1 MQSVGIPCGMG
12 IYQTEL
18 ALRLMKYDDLDIT
31 ASYFLPVGEDRNVEC
46 FDFPV
51 KRVKFPTPFLY
62 HTALGK
68 SRRLLHAIERPL
80 FRMLRPFVTYESLVG
95 DTGKNIYIF
104 FDNRVPLVRVSG
116 RIIAVI
122 YDIIPM
128 KCGSPDSGEAVK
140 KNTEE
145 VVRKA
150 SKIITISEHSKKDIE
165 ESFHVSPEQI
175 EVLYCGINPS
185 DFAEDRDIS
194 RYNLPEKYILYFG
207 SCNAH
212 KNVPALVKAYSILPA
227 EFMDT
232 YKLVITNPSNEI
244 KDLVNAQGISEH
256 VHYLDEVP
264 DEDKPGIFRGASLFV
279 WPSLYEGFGLLPI
292 LEAQA
297 SGVPVVC
304 SNAASMPE
312 VAGDSAILFDPH
324 DTEAIASAIERVLT
338 NEDLRDELAV
348 KGCEN
353 IKRFSWDKSAQ
364 KLHDIIIN
372 L

>member
-1 MQSVGIPCGMG
+1 M
-12 IYQTEL
+12 
-18 ALRLMKYDDLDIT
+18 
-31 ASYFLPVGEDRNVEC
+31 
-46 FDFPV
+46 
-51 KRVKFPTPFLY
+51 
-62 HTALGK
+62 
-68 SRRLLHAIERPL
+68 
-80 FRMLRPFVTYESLVG
+80 
-95 DTGKNIYIF
+95 
-104 FDNRVPLVRVSG
+104 
-116 RIIAVI
+116 
-122 YDIIPM
+122 
-128 KCGSPDSGEAVK
+128 
-140 KNTEE
+140 
-145 VVRKA
+145 
-150 SKIITISEHSKKDIE
+150 
-165 ESFHVSPEQI
+165 
-175 EVLYCGINPS
+175 
-185 DFAEDRDIS
+185 
-194 RYNLPEKYILYFG
+194 
-207 SCNAH
+207 
-212 KNVPALVKAYSILPA
+212 KAYSILPA

-297 SGVPVVC
+297 SGVQVVC

-338 NEDLRDELAV
+338 NEDLRDELAA

-364 KLHDIIIN
+364 KLHDIIIKKFARIP